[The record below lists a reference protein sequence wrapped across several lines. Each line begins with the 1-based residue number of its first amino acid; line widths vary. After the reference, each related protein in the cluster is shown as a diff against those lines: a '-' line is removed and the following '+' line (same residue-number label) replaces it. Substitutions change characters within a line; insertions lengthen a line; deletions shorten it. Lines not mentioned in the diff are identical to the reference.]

1 MVIHYPHRIASDEGP
16 RASAADA
23 QEAGDGYATRV
34 FWWLRQTYC
43 GLSGHDALLQFGRN
57 RMFLQCASCG
67 HESPG
72 WELNETTAPRIT
84 LRGDARRLGLMRPH
98 LVSERRIA

>member
-23 QEAGDGYATRV
+23 HEAGDGYATRV
-34 FWWLRQTYC
+34 YWWLRQTYC
-43 GLSGHDALLQFGRN
+43 GLSGHDALLQFETD
-57 RMFLQCASCG
+57 RMFLQCVSCG

-72 WELNETTAPRIT
+72 WELNENAPRISV
-84 LRGDARRLGLMRPH
+84 RGDTRRLRLMRPH
-98 LVSERRIA
+98 LVGERRIA